1 MAKLTETDKRVNAKR
16 YFVEGYLNEDGKRI
30 YPSVAECGRNNEIPR
45 ASVYRIAKEDGWQEA
60 RSRFLSEVEKKHSE
74 RMAED
79 VADERGLLDK
89 RCMQLANAALAEVAI
104 IFSQA
109 QSERA
114 DNTKYRLPEQLIESA
129 TRSLGNAQ
137 KIGKLA
143 LGDAQEI
150 QKVTTDVSVSDAFE
164 ELVREVEELGRQK
177 ASFGNHSIN

>member
-1 MAKLTETDKRVNAKR
+1 MAKLTDTDKRINAKQH
-16 YFVEGYLNEDGKRI
+16 FVEGYLNKDGKRV
-30 YPSVAECGRNNEIPR
+30 YPSIADAGREHSIPR

-60 RSRFLSEVEKKHSE
+60 RSSFLASVERKHNEKLSET
-74 RMAED
+74 
-79 VADERGLLDK
+79 VADERALLDK

-104 IFSQA
+104 VFSQA
-109 QSERA
+109 QTERA
-114 DNTKYRLPEQLIESA
+114 DNPKYRLAEQIIESV

-137 KIGKLA
+137 KVGKLA